1 MKKFNNRELYQLL
14 QIINNNGNIKR
25 LTRKNITFLEI
36 VDNIKELTIKGI
48 LIYNESKLSLSEEGI
63 KILEELSSKYKNTEK
78 DKWIDKEIKSKL
90 ETKIDKD
97 FVYLPNQNE
106 LYF

>member
-1 MKKFNNRELYQLL
+1 MKRFNNRELYQLL

-48 LIYNESKLSLSEEGI
+48 LFYNDSKLSLSKEGI
-63 KILEELSSKYKNTEK
+63 KILEELSSKYKNTDK
-78 DKWIDKEIKSKL
+78 DKWIEKEIKSKL
-90 ETKIDKD
+90 ETKIDKN
-97 FVYLPNQNE
+97 FVYLPNQHE
-106 LYF
+106 LFF

>member
-14 QIINNNGNIKR
+14 QIIYNNGNIKR

-48 LIYNESKLSLSEEGI
+48 LYYNESKLSLSDEGV
-63 KILEELSSKYKNTEK
+63 KILDELSLKYKNTEK
-78 DKWIDKEIKSKL
+78 DKWIDKELKSKL